1 MKGNP
6 QSQNCSGEEVKDALN
21 DPKGDYLIDLFLF
34 FTKLSL
40 FLLY

>member
-21 DPKGDYLIDLFLF
+21 DPKGDYLIDLF